1 MLYSLIKVIY
11 QMEKSQSSKFAWPE
25 LKIAM
30 VQLHG
35 CFRQTLIIALVLLG
49 LCHPMISKAGAYADF
64 LSAIKR
70 NDAVTVQTLIMRGV
84 DPKTPDETG
93 NPSLFLAIKARAWS
107 VVKVLVN
114 AKGIDLDERNS
125 HDETPL
131 MLAVI
136 QGEVDVAR
144 QLIEK
149 GADVNKTGW
158 TPLHYAASKGHLELI
173 HMLLDEDAYI
183 DAESPNGTTPLMMA
197 AGYSDNPMACKVLL
211 DEGADPS
218 IKNFKNLNAMD
229 FAIEAKHEQAAQ
241 WIQTYLNA
249 WNQKHN
255 LVK

>member
-1 MLYSLIKVIY
+1 MLCSAIKVIY
-11 QMEKSQSSKFAWPE
+11 HMENSHYSRLPWPD
-25 LKIAM
+25 LKNAG
-30 VQLHG
+30 VQLEEY
-35 CFRQTLIIALVLLG
+35 FRQTLIIALVLLG